1 MTRGRATSGCHD
13 RLADHLVGRVRR
25 LNRGSQCQGVASTS
39 DRFARRYAA
48 GWPRRVVSETRGI
61 TAAETSPGEPEICGA
76 TGHPQVGLC
85 P

>member
-1 MTRGRATSGCHD
+1 MTRGRATSGCQN

-25 LNRGSQCQGVASTS
+25 LNTGLQCDGVASTS
-39 DRFARRYAA
+39 ARFARRCAA
-48 GWPRRVVSETRGI
+48 GWPRRVVSETGGI
-61 TAAETSPGEPEICGA
+61 TAAETSPGEPEMRGA